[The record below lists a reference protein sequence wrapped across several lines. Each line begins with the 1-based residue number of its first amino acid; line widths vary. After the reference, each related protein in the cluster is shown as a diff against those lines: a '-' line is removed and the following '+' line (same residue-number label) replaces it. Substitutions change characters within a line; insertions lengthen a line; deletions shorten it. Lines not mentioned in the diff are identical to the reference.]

1 MNKFVLLLCSFV
13 AFISCLKSAHS
24 EFTVAECRELGFIK
38 TQLMCSNCDKL
49 DDFGLEAIKPH
60 CKQCCTQDQQPAA
73 QRTYAKAILEVCT
86 CKFRAYPQIQ
96 AFIQSG
102 RPAKFPNLQIK
113 YVRGLDPIVKLLD
126 ASGKVQ
132 ETLSITKWNTDT
144 VEEFFETHLAKES
157 GGKSSYSVVEDASDE
172 DDDDFL
178 RTNKI

>member
-1 MNKFVLLLCSFV
+1 MGKPQNLIT
-13 AFISCLKSAHS
+13 FIFQCQQIR
-24 EFTVAECRELGFIK
+24 AELTAADCRELGFIK
-38 TQLMCSNCDKL
+38 AQLMCSSCDKL

-60 CKQCCTQDQQPAA
+60 CKQCCTLDQQPAA

-102 RPAKFPNLQIK
+102 RPSKFPNLQIK
-113 YVRGLDPIVKLLD
+113 YVRGLDPVVKLLD

-144 VEEFFETHLAKES
+144 VEEFFETHLAKEG
-157 GGKSSYSVVEDASDE
+157 GGKSSYSVVEDA
-172 DDDDFL
+172 DDDEEEDYL
-178 RTNKI
+178 RTNRI

>member
-1 MNKFVLLLCSFV
+1 MLRFVVFLVLTL
-13 AFISCLKSAHS
+13 SCQLIQ
-24 EFTVAECRELGFIK
+24 AEMTTADCRELGFIK
-38 TQLMCSNCDKL
+38 AQLMCSSCDKL
-49 DDFGLEAIKPH
+49 DDFGLETIKPH
-60 CKQCCTQDQQPAA
+60 CKQCCTLDQQPAA

-113 YVRGLDPIVKLLD
+113 YVRGLDPVVKLLD

-144 VEEFFETHLAKES
+144 VEEFFETHLAKD
-157 GGKSSYSVVEDASDE
+157 GVGKSSYSVVEDAEGDDE
-172 DDDDFL
+172 EDYL
-178 RTNKI
+178 RTNRI

>member
-1 MNKFVLLLCSFV
+1 MHKCAFFLLL
-13 AFISCLKSAHS
+13 ALSCQQIQ
-24 EFTVAECRELGFIK
+24 AELTAADCRALGFIK
-38 TQLMCSNCDKL
+38 AQLMCSSCDKL
-49 DDFGLEAIKPH
+49 DDFGLDTIKPQ
-60 CKQCCTQDQQPAA
+60 CKQCCTLDQQPAA

-113 YVRGLDPIVKLLD
+113 YVRGLDPVVKLLD

-144 VEEFFETHLAKES
+144 VEEFFETHLAKD
-157 GGKSSYSVVEDASDE
+157 GVGKSSYSVVEDA
-172 DDDDFL
+172 DDDDEDYL
-178 RTNKI
+178 RTNRI

>member
-1 MNKFVLLLCSFV
+1 MRKYSLLLFSV
-13 AFISCLKSAHS
+13 LAIISCQTHA
-24 EFTVAECRELGFIK
+24 EFTAADCRELGFIK
-38 TQLMCSNCDKL
+38 TQLMCSNCEKL
-49 DDFGLEAIKPH
+49 DDFGLENLKSH

-126 ASGKVQ
+126 SSGKVQ

-144 VEEFFETHLAKES
+144 VEEFFETHLAKE
-157 GGKSSYSVVEDASDE
+157 GKEGKSSYSVVEDA
-172 DDDDFL
+172 DDDDEDYL
-178 RTNKI
+178 RTNRI

>member
-1 MNKFVLLLCSFV
+1 MHKCAIFLLL
-13 AFISCLKSAHS
+13 ALSCQQIQ
-24 EFTVAECRELGFIK
+24 AELTAADCRALRFIK
-38 TQLMCSNCDKL
+38 VQLMCSSCEKL
-49 DDFGLEAIKPH
+49 DDFGLDTIKPQ
-60 CKQCCTQDQQPAA
+60 CKQCCTLDQQPAA

-113 YVRGLDPIVKLLD
+113 YVRGLDPVVKLLD

-144 VEEFFETHLAKES
+144 VEEFFETHLAKD
-157 GGKSSYSVVEDASDE
+157 GAGKNSYSVVEDADGDDDE
-172 DDDDFL
+172 DYL
-178 RTNKI
+178 RTNRI

>member
-1 MNKFVLLLCSFV
+1 MQKIVAILLLALCCQQ
-13 AFISCLKSAHS
+13 IR
-24 EFTVAECRELGFIK
+24 AELTAADCRELGFIK
-38 TQLMCSNCDKL
+38 AQLMCSSCDKL

-60 CKQCCTQDQQPAA
+60 CKQCCTLDQQPAA

-102 RPAKFPNLQIK
+102 RPSKFPNLQIK
-113 YVRGLDPIVKLLD
+113 YVRGLDPVVKLLD

-144 VEEFFETHLAKES
+144 VEEFFETHLAKEG
-157 GGKSSYSVVEDASDE
+157 GGKSSYSVVEDA
-172 DDDDFL
+172 DDDEEEDYL
-178 RTNKI
+178 RTNRI

>member
-1 MNKFVLLLCSFV
+1 MRNCSLLIFSVLAILCCQTQ
-13 AFISCLKSAHS
+13 A
-24 EFTVAECRELGFIK
+24 EFTAADCRKLGFIK
-38 TQLMCSNCDKL
+38 TQLMCSNCEKL
-49 DDFGLEAIKPH
+49 DDFGLETLKPH

-126 ASGKVQ
+126 STGKVQ

-144 VEEFFETHLAKES
+144 VEEFFETHLAKE
-157 GGKSSYSVVEDASDE
+157 GKEGKSSYSVVEDA
-172 DDDDFL
+172 DDDDEDYL
-178 RTNKI
+178 RTNRI

>member
-1 MNKFVLLLCSFV
+1 MTSAWRPSSRFNYIKYYSIIIIWTLP
-13 AFISCLKSAHS
+13 KS
-24 EFTVAECRELGFIK
+24 R
-38 TQLMCSNCDKL
+38 
-49 DDFGLEAIKPH
+49 PH
-60 CKQCCTQDQQPAA
+60 CKQCCTLDQQPAA

-113 YVRGLDPIVKLLD
+113 YVRGLDPVVKLLD

-144 VEEFFETHLAKES
+144 VEEFFETHLAKD
-157 GGKSSYSVVEDASDE
+157 GVGKSSYSVVEDAEGDDE
-172 DDDDFL
+172 EDYL
-178 RTNKI
+178 RTNRI

>member
-1 MNKFVLLLCSFV
+1 MKKFSVLVFSLLAILSRQTR
-13 AFISCLKSAHS
+13 A
-24 EFTVAECRELGFIK
+24 EFTAANCRELGFIK
-38 TQLMCSNCDKL
+38 TQLMCSNCEKL
-49 DDFGLEAIKPH
+49 DDFGLETLKPH

-126 ASGKVQ
+126 SSGKVQ

-144 VEEFFETHLAKES
+144 VEEFFETHLAKEGKE
-157 GGKSSYSVVEDASDE
+157 GGKSSYSVVEDA
-172 DDDDFL
+172 DDDDDDYL
-178 RTNKI
+178 RTNRI

>member
-1 MNKFVLLLCSFV
+1 MHQYVVFLLMAL
-13 AFISCLKSAHS
+13 SCQQIQAELSG
-24 EFTVAECRELGFIK
+24 AECRELGFIK
-38 TQLMCSNCDKL
+38 AQLMCSSCDKL
-49 DDFGLEAIKPH
+49 DDFGLDTIKPH
-60 CKQCCTQDQQPAA
+60 CKQCCTLDQQPAA

-113 YVRGLDPIVKLLD
+113 YVRGLDPVVKLLD

-144 VEEFFETHLAKES
+144 VEEFFETHLAKDAS
-157 GGKSSYSVVEDASDE
+157 GKNSYSVVEDAEGDDDE
-172 DDDDFL
+172 DYL
-178 RTNKI
+178 RTNRI